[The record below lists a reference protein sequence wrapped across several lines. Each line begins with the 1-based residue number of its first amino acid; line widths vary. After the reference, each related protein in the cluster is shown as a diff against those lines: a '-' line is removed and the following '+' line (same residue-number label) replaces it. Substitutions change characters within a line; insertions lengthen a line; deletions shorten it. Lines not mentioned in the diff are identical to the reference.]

1 MFRKLMIPFAST
13 FALMLTVIGTAN
25 VSSFK
30 FFILYEPDV
39 PKVLGK

>member
-1 MFRKLMIPFAST
+1 MFRRLMIPFAST
-13 FALMLTVIGTAN
+13 FALILTVIGTAN

-39 PKVLGK
+39 PKALEK

>member
-1 MFRKLMIPFAST
+1 MFRRLMIPFASVL
-13 FALMLTVIGTAN
+13 ALMLTFIGNAN

-39 PKVLGK
+39 PKALEK